1 MKNKMIVYWPKNWK
15 DYELIA
21 HIKNSALASELFKDI
36 VKVEITIKEVKK
48 LKNNT

>member
-15 DYELIA
+15 DYELIS

-36 VKVEITIKEVKK
+36 VKVEITIKEIKE
-48 LKNNT
+48 LKNK